1 MPAGDPVVPRG
12 TAGRFRAVGRLRRR
26 FFVFLGRYAIARPLR
41 INDQIRIR
49 QVRVIDENGEQL
61 GIMLTED
68 ALARAR
74 TAGLDLI
81 EVSPTAQP
89 PVCKIGDYGRL
100 KYEQSK
106 KDKDAR
112 KKQRNF
118 ELKEVKL
125 RPKIETHDYE
135 TKARMA
141 ERLLLDGSKI
151 KVTIMFRGREITYT
165 AFGRRLLDRMAEDM
179 APIATVEREP
189 RLEGRNMFMILAPRA
204 TPTGPPKFSLHRTR
218 RKREHKTAEAESRMT
233 RPRRRNQPVP
243 KIRTHRGTAKRVKV
257 SATGK
262 VHASPPVQRLRSHP
276 QQEDAQ
282 AQTQIPQGSAD
293 VQGRSQALG
302 ADDSVLGLGGPD
314 RWHVSNAVFTDSNTA
329 ARS

>member
-1 MPAGDPVVPRG
+1 M
-12 TAGRFRAVGRLRRR
+12 
-26 FFVFLGRYAIARPLR
+26 
-41 INDQIRIR
+41 
-49 QVRVIDENGEQL
+49 IDENGHQL
-61 GIMLTED
+61 GILPTED

-74 TAGLDLI
+74 RAGLDLI
-81 EVSPTAQP
+81 EVSPNAQP
-89 PVCKIGDYGRL
+89 PVCKIADYGRL

-112 KKQRNF
+112 KKQRHF

-165 AFGRRLLDRMAEDM
+165 SFGRRLLDRMAEDM
-179 APIATVEREP
+179 APLATVEREP
-189 RLEGRNMFMILAPRA
+189 RLEGKNMFMILAPRA
-204 TPTGPPKFSLHRTR
+204 TPTGPPKFSRKYPNDTPERTSASEDSNPSRDRQAREGHRDR
-218 RKREHKTAEAESRMT
+218 QGDA
-233 RPRRRNQPVP
+233 P
-243 KIRTHRGTAKRVKV
+243 
-257 SATGK
+257 
-262 VHASPPVQRLRSHP
+262 PPVQRLRPHP

-282 AQTQIPQGSAD
+282 AQAQLPQGSAHL
-293 VQGRSQALG
+293 QGRSQAPG
-302 ADDSVLGLGGPD
+302 ADDSVFGLG
-314 RWHVSNAVFTDSNTA
+314 RLTDDGTHQARRSADSSIA